1 MSSTCTQNNNE
12 IVFYTKKCHL
22 TIATADQSQVDI
34 IQRRGFPTSDGVN
47 YSHQVQAFIYCEV

>member
-1 MSSTCTQNNNE
+1 MKLFFIQ
-12 IVFYTKKCHL
+12 KKCHL